1 MATIEDLREFREEL
15 KAKFGADA
23 SVAYANV
30 SMTLLSI
37 ARHYGGATVQGKHFV
52 YNPDDDWPNNVQNHL
67 AAASDFQFQN
77 QHDRRL
83 KCILLLAGA
92 LWVLP
97 HGIEEPLS

>member
-1 MATIEDLREFREEL
+1 MATIEDLREFQQEL

-52 YNPDDDWPNNVQNHL
+52 YNPDDDSLIREDVVKWIAKKRKTAKAQ
-67 AAASDFQFQN
+67 
-77 QHDRRL
+77 
-83 KCILLLAGA
+83 
-92 LWVLP
+92 
-97 HGIEEPLS
+97 

>member
-52 YNPDDDWPNNVQNHL
+52 YNPDDDSLIREDVVKWIAKKRKTAKAQ
-67 AAASDFQFQN
+67 
-77 QHDRRL
+77 
-83 KCILLLAGA
+83 
-92 LWVLP
+92 
-97 HGIEEPLS
+97 